1 MGHFLEY
8 TTSSD
13 DDDDD
18 DDDALLANNEVLH
31 LHICAAK

>member
-8 TTSSD
+8 TTSS
-13 DDDDD
+13 DDDD